1 MPFYDVQK
9 VTLLMTEPLSTRES
23 TLTEESDLYTN
34 SQRTSHLLKPWL
46 LTLQAI
52 ARDNSQQS

>member
-1 MPFYDVQK
+1 
-9 VTLLMTEPLSTRES
+9 MTEPLSTRES